1 MCDITRA
8 HTRCQLCLWENE
20 NYALK
25 LLEEIFYIYI
35 LQPTF

>member
-8 HTRCQLCLWENE
+8 QTCCQLCLWENE

-25 LLEEIFYIYI
+25 LLEEIKVI